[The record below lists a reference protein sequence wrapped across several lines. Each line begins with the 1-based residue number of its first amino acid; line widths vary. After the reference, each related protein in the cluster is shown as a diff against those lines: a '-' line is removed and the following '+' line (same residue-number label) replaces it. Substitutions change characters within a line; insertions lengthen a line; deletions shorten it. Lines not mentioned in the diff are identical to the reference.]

1 MVKVGQNFGTIVAVI
16 STVMSPFMLYMTGIT
31 TFVNSA
37 FAAFNT
43 PIFVCLLCG
52 FFWKRV
58 PAIAAKIVIPVHV
71 VLYFILQFGL
81 RNVIPALNDIH
92 YLYFTAILFVFDMLL
107 MWVIV
112 KKNPRPEDFV
122 LHDAKAVDMTPWK
135 TGKFWATVTLLIMVG
150 AYVLFS
156 PLGFGKSDT
165 TTYERYLESQSTAAV
180 TETVLD

>member
-1 MVKVGQNFGTIVAVI
+1 
-16 STVMSPFMLYMTGIT
+16 
-31 TFVNSA
+31 
-37 FAAFNT
+37 
-43 PIFVCLLCG
+43 
-52 FFWKRV
+52 
-58 PAIAAKIVIPVHV
+58 
-71 VLYFILQFGL
+71 
-81 RNVIPALNDIH
+81 
-92 YLYFTAILFVFDMLL
+92 MLL